1 MSTRRQSRERELL
14 FLHLRRDGLT
24 FGEIAARMRVS
35 RQRAH
40 KIVRRAE
47 WRQGVSESSRSTAA
61 AARGVVPRRKKK
73 TKRSAGAGKG
83 K

>member
-40 KIVRRAE
+40 HVVRRAE
-47 WRQGVSESSRSTAA
+47 RRQGVSESSRSTAA
-61 AARGVVPRRKKK
+61 ARGVVPRRKKK
-73 TKRSAGAGKG
+73 AKRSAGEGKG